1 MNPAA
6 DQPMP
11 HGPIPHG
18 PIRRDPIPH
27 DTIPHDT
34 AGESECEHA
43 LVHLD
48 EYLDSEMTAE
58 DEQRMRAHLAHCS
71 PCLAELSA
79 EEIVKKLVRRSCA
92 EQAPDTLRVRI
103 RTQLTVMTYRA

>member
-1 MNPAA
+1 MSPAA
-6 DQPMP
+6 NQP
-11 HGPIPHG
+11 
-18 PIRRDPIPH
+18 
-27 DTIPHDT
+27 IPHDT

-43 LVHLD
+43 LVHLY

-58 DEQRMRAHLAHCS
+58 DERRMRAHLAHCT

-92 EQAPDTLRVRI
+92 EQAPHTLRVRI
-103 RTQLTVMTYRA
+103 RTQLTGMTRG